1 MLISNFLQLPVSKED
16 NLTWWEYLGIT
27 YAAVSGNVN
36 PLLNEDV
43 GSVGSE
49 WESTSR
55 VRLSP
60 HDEDGTAAWA
70 HTDEFRMD

>member
-1 MLISNFLQLPVSKED
+1 MPVSQED
-16 NLTWWEYLGIT
+16 DENIRKRHNLDIT

-49 WESTSR
+49 WQSTLR

-60 HDEDGTAAWA
+60 HDEDRTAAWA